1 MRKGDSMKKL
11 NWFLLGMTLVVTNAF
26 VSVAQA
32 QDLTLRDS
40 PRNMQGLRPLGMG
53 NAFIATDGSDINSLF
68 YNPAGIADYDKKIEM
83 DFLSLSAE
91 VSSGAIGFVGDV
103 LDLVDDLDGA
113 DDSSAEV
120 DQLNQFAASH
130 TGEYQEA
137 GVHLQIANFRKKYI
151 AASLFLN
158 NRTVLALTN
167 PQSSTVDIEVLSQA
181 GLQVGGAYS
190 FLDDLV
196 EVGGALKFMERHL
209 IDSQISERAV
219 VATSDTSDI
228 VDVDNMGFGV
238 GVDLGVKSRLPIT
251 GVKAIAYLDPVFAL
265 TWQDVANT
273 RFTGDVG
280 ETPQS
285 LSFGMAVHPKFH
297 EKLIN
302 TFAIDYRDVN
312 RETAFITKFHMGY
325 ELMFPNIAKFFPSA
339 AVRLGLSQGYLTA
352 GLGADFKIIKIEAA
366 TWGRELGLLS
376 RQGQNRLWG
385 LNLSGGF

>member
-1 MRKGDSMKKL
+1 MKKM
-11 NWFLLGMTLVVTNAF
+11 NWLLLVLTLVATNAF
-26 VSVAQA
+26 VSQAEAQN
-32 QDLTLRDS
+32 LTLRDS

-53 NAFIATDGSDINSLF
+53 DAFIATDGSDINSLF

-83 DFLSLSAE
+83 DFLSISAE
-91 VSSGAIGFVGDV
+91 VSSGAIGFVEDV

-120 DQLNQFAASH
+120 DQLNQFAADH

-137 GVHLQIANFRKKYI
+137 GVHIQIANFRKKYI

-190 FLDDLV
+190 FMEDLI

-209 IDSQISERAV
+209 IDAQISERAV
-219 VATSDTSDI
+219 VATSETSDI
-228 VDVDNMGFGV
+228 VDVDNLGFGV
-238 GVDLGVKSRLPIT
+238 GVDLGVKSRLPIK
-251 GVKAIAYLDPVFAL
+251 GVKAVDYLDPVFAL

-285 LSFGMAVHPKFH
+285 LSFGLAVHPKFH
-297 EKLIN
+297 EKFIN
-302 TFAIDYRDVN
+302 TFAIDYRDIN
-312 RETAFITKFHMGY
+312 RETGFITKFHMGY
-325 ELMFPNIAKFFPSA
+325 ELMFPDIAKFLPSA
-339 AVRLGLSQGYLTA
+339 GVRIGLNQGYFTA
-352 GLGADFKIIKIEAA
+352 GFGVDAKIVKIEAA

-376 RQGQNRLWG
+376 RQGQNRMWG